1 MVKVAQK
8 YGYDIYEL
16 TEQECDE
23 RFYEFPCFCAFY
35 EGDDF
40 ESAGHEECSVGT
52 LKEMLDW
59 CEEYRRD

>member
-1 MVKVAQK
+1 MVKVETK
-8 YGYDIYEL
+8 FGYDIYEL

-35 EGDDF
+35 EDDDF